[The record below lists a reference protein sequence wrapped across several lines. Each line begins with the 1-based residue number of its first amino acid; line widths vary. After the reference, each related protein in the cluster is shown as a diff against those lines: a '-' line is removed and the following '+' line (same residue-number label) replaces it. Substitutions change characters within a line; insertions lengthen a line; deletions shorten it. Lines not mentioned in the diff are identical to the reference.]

1 MFVNKLEGLLFCYA
15 KVNRCHF
22 HRAVNFP
29 DNPEG
34 FQILDHFSRSPV
46 RV

>member
-1 MFVNKLEGLLFCYA
+1 MLANKLEGLLLCYA

-29 DNPEG
+29 G
-34 FQILDHFSRSPV
+34 
-46 RV
+46 